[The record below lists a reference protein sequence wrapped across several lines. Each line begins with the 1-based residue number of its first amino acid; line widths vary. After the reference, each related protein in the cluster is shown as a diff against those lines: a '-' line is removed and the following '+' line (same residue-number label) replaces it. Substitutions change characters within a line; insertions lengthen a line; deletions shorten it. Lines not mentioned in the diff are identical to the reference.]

1 MLMCIMMANCS
12 RWLFECVF
20 FAGTDIG
27 CYVFIDI
34 GMHYQ
39 RISLGDIRRHRVE
52 ESDLVFHSILR
63 PPYKKGTLWFYSALW
78 CYEII

>member
-1 MLMCIMMANCS
+1 M
-12 RWLFECVF
+12 
-20 FAGTDIG
+20 
-27 CYVFIDI
+27 FIDI

-63 PPYKKGTLWFYSALW
+63 PPYKKGDAVVLQRFMVL
-78 CYEII
+78 